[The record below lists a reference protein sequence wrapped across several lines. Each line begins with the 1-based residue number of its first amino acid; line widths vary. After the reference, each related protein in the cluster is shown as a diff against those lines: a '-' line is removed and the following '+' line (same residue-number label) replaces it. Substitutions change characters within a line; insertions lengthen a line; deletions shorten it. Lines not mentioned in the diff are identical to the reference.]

1 MLNAQQVIIINFLF
15 SFNNEMLKTF
25 FDRTYRQNNIQFN
38 LFNFLDSKRAT
49 DKICGC
55 KIISVM

>member
-1 MLNAQQVIIINFLF
+1 MYIIIINFLF

-25 FDRTYRQNNIQFN
+25 FDRTHRQNNIQFN
-38 LFNFLDSKRAT
+38 LFDFLDSKRAT